1 MKKQFLIALLLG
13 FWGIF
18 SGFAQTRTTSFQ
30 RAVPIWIDGQQTV
43 PNVTASFRVPVE
55 WDGQQSMELRLTAHC
70 DYRVSVNG
78 HFLGHG
84 PCVAGAGYYRVDEYD
99 LSKVLTPGTN
109 LIAVEVA
116 GYNNDNYYLL
126 NQPSFFQAE
135 VTADGKV
142 VAATTTGS
150 WNRGFTPFEGAVLGQ
165 RLQDAPKLS
174 FQRPHRELYNL
185 SGPDYEAWKTDLSA
199 PDFKPAKLEET
210 DAKALIIRRVKYPD
224 YTVRHYTE
232 ALPNNIY
239 KFECNSTGFIG
250 TKLVVRKPSKLI
262 YHWDELLTEGRIKRR
277 MSFDGRM
284 EYELQPGT
292 YELESF
298 EPYTLQYLQIEVAE
312 GDCEVQDVYIRQ
324 YVNGDVS
331 RAAFDCDNES
341 INQVYK
347 AAVETFRQN
356 ALDIFMD
363 CPSRERA
370 GWLCDSY
377 FTARVAFD
385 LSGNHLIETNF
396 LENFL
401 LPEQFPNIPQG
412 MLPMCYPSDHV
423 NGNFIPNWAMWFVVE
438 LEEYLARSQDRAM
451 IEALEP
457 RVDALL
463 NYFKRYENEDG
474 LLEKLEKWVFV
485 EWSKANEFVQD
496 VNYPTNM
503 LYAKMLDVVGDLYA
517 RPALKEQAAR
527 LRETIR
533 RQSFDGEFFVDNAV
547 RENGK
552 LVPQKKNRT
561 ETCQYY
567 AFFFDVAT
575 PELHP
580 ELWNV
585 LLTKFGPH
593 RMEQGLYPEI
603 YPSNAFIGT
612 YLRLE
617 ILSRY
622 GHVQQLVDESA
633 DQYLYMAQR
642 TGTLWENLTS
652 TASCNHGFASHVAHV
667 FYRDLLGLNRVDV
680 PGRRLQVVFSDCDLQ
695 RCSGTIPVGDEQ
707 ITLAWEKKGKKLY
720 YTLSVP
726 EGYQVDIENRTSL
739 KLIPQS

>member
-1 MKKQFLIALLLG
+1 MKKLFLIALLLG
-13 FWGIF
+13 GLGSFNLK
-18 SGFAQTRTTSFQ
+18 AQIPSTSFQ
-30 RAVPIWIDGQQTV
+30 RAVPIWIEGQQTV
-43 PNVTASFRVPVE
+43 PNVTASFRVPVQ
-55 WDGQQSMELRLTAHC
+55 WDGKQQVELRLTAHC
-70 DYRVSVNG
+70 DYRASLNG
-78 HFLGHG
+78 QFLGHG

-99 LSKVLTPGTN
+99 LSEKLTPGTN
-109 LIAVEVA
+109 VIAVEVA

-135 VTADGKV
+135 ITADGQV

-174 FQRPHRELYNL
+174 FQRPHRELYRL
-185 SGPDYEAWKTDLSA
+185 ASPDYEAWKSDLSA
-199 PDFKPAKLEET
+199 ADFKPAKLEET

-224 YTVRHYTE
+224 YTIRHYTE

-262 YHWDELLTEGRIKRR
+262 YHWDELLTNGEIKRR

-284 EYELQPGT
+284 EYELQPGS

-331 RAAFDCDNES
+331 RAAFDCDNEE
-341 INQVYK
+341 INQVYR

-401 LPEQFPNIPQG
+401 LPDKFPNIPQG

-451 IEALEP
+451 IDALEP

-463 NYFKRYENEDG
+463 TYFKRYENEDG
-474 LLEKLEKWVFV
+474 LLENLEKWVFV
-485 EWSKANEFVQD
+485 EWSKANDFVQD

-503 LYAKMLDVVGDLYA
+503 LYAKMLEVAGALYD
-517 RPALKEQAAR
+517 RPELQEQAAR

-533 RQSFDGEFFVDNAV
+533 RQSFDGTFFIDNAV
-547 RENGK
+547 REGGK
-552 LVPQKKNRT
+552 LVPQKANRT

-567 AFFFDVAT
+567 AFFFEVAT
-575 PELHP
+575 PELYP
-580 ELWNV
+580 ELWQV

-642 TGTLWENLTS
+642 TGTLWENLTAR
-652 TASCNHGFASHVAHV
+652 ASCNHGFASHVAHV
-667 FYRDLLGLNRVDV
+667 FYRDLLGLRELDA
-680 PGRRLQVVFSDCDLQ
+680 PGRRLKVVFSDCDLQ
-695 RCSGTIPVGDEQ
+695 RCSGTVPVGEET
-707 ITLAWEKKGKKLY
+707 ISLSWEKKGKKLY
-720 YTLSVP
+720 YILTVP
-726 EGYQVDIENRTSL
+726 DGYQVDIENRTSL
-739 KLIPQS
+739 KLMPRP